1 MGVKHTTMNY
11 YLAHLI
17 ETESFEYNYNRT
29 NEEEPEYISTGSSM
43 VYDSHKLK
51 VIESQ
56 TIIEIG
62 EERLES
68 YYDITNGF
76 ESHWLEK
83 YIIIQEL
90 KDINFWRM

>member
-1 MGVKHTTMNY
+1 
-11 YLAHLI
+11 
-17 ETESFEYNYNRT
+17 
-29 NEEEPEYISTGSSM
+29 M

-90 KDINFWRM
+90 KNINFWRM